1 MEGSSALYDARRHAT
16 PTQLID
22 AARHAARLDR
32 IAAAANPDAPLIQ
45 LSSPAV
51 RTEPV
56 TAKVLIGSPL
66 EDRFKF
72 ENFMVGRSN
81 AVVTAAA
88 RQISSRHVG
97 ERIEYNPLF
106 IHSGAGLGKTHLL
119 QATAAAALEGGR
131 RAAYLSAEAFAQS
144 FNVSIKAQALP
155 ALKDA
160 LRSLDML
167 IIDDIQLIQGRSIA
181 SELCFTIN
189 SLIDAGR
196 QVVIGSDRAPQEL
209 DTFDDRA
216 RSRLYG
222 GLVLEL
228 GSLGEE
234 LRLDILRHRVDVA
247 KGHHAPFDVPE
258 SVLKHI
264 AMSISN
270 NGRALESAVTR
281 LLVQSKLGGDL
292 LTVESVEHSLRDLMV
307 PKEGRSIRIED
318 IQRVVAKHCGVR
330 RDDMRSARR
339 TANVVRPRQIAMY
352 LCKMLT
358 LKSLPEIGRSFG
370 GRDHTTI
377 LHAFRKMERLVSSNE
392 GVAKEMDFLRIQ
404 IVEQ

>member
-1 MEGSSALYDARRHAT
+1 MEGSSTLYDPRRLAT
-16 PTQLID
+16 PSMLQE
-22 AARHAARLDR
+22 AAKHAARLDR

-45 LSSPAV
+45 IASPV
-51 RTEPV
+51 VQVE
-56 TAKVLIGSPL
+56 TAKASLGSAL
-66 EDRFKF
+66 EDRFRF
-72 ENFMVGRSN
+72 DTFMVGRSN
-81 AVVTAAA
+81 SVVVAAA
-88 RQISSRHVG
+88 KQIASRRDG
-97 ERIEYNPLF
+97 ETMDYNPLF

-119 QATAAAALEGGR
+119 QATASAALADR
-131 RAAYLSAEAFAQS
+131 RRVAYLGAETFAQA
-144 FNVSIKAQALP
+144 FNVAIKSQTVP
-155 ALKDA
+155 ALKESI
-160 LRSLDML
+160 RSLDTL
-167 IIDDIQLIQGRSIA
+167 IVDDIQLIQGRSVA
-181 SELCFTIN
+181 SELVFTIN

-209 DTFDDRA
+209 DSFDDRA

-228 GSLGEE
+228 GALGED
-234 LRLDILRHRVDVA
+234 LRLDILRHRVQAA
-247 KGHHAPFDVPE
+247 KDHQAGFDVPDA
-258 SVLKHI
+258 VLRHI
-264 AMSISN
+264 ATNISN

-281 LLVQSKLGGDL
+281 MLVQSKLGGEPP
-292 LTVESVEHSLRDLMV
+292 TIESVDRSLRDLVV
-307 PKEGRSIRIED
+307 PKEGRVIKIED

-352 LCKMLT
+352 LCKTLT

-377 LHAFRKMERLVSSNE
+377 LHAVRKMERLIGSNE
-392 GVAKEMDFLRIQ
+392 GLAKEMDFLRIQ